1 MEILS
6 CGEHSVLWSAGRQQ
20 TIAMA
25 DSDYFTALKCIIGTL
40 YFDFD
45 QRRGTQRCTWCT
57 FTRQMDEQHLRYVVN
72 ICLVFML
79 LHQHLIDFKVSY
91 KC

>member
-25 DSDYFTALKCIIGTL
+25 DSDYFTAIKCIIGTL

-45 QRRGTQRCTWCT
+45 QRRGTRRCIWCT

-72 ICLVFML
+72 ICLVLML
-79 LHQHLIDFKVSY
+79 LHQHLIYFKVSY